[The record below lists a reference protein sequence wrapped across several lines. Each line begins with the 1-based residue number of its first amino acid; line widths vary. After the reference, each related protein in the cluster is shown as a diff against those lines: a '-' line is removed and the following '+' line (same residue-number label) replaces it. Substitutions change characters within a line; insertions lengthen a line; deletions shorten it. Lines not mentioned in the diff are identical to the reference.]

1 MNSQVGADIRALRK
15 SRKMT
20 LKETAVAIDR
30 SPAWLSLVE
39 RGSTTTSIDDL
50 SRIAR
55 LFNLNISF
63 FFRSAQRSEDEQGT
77 ILRADDR
84 MQIGSRE
91 SGLVEEL
98 LSPNLSGGFE
108 MIQSTFAPHSA
119 SEGPRTPG
127 AREDGGVV
135 VEGELHL
142 TVGDKEFLL
151 KKGDSF
157 QFSQKTYSWRND
169 QGQPAIVVWIV
180 SPAVY

>member
-20 LKETAVAIDR
+20 LKETAAAVDR

-39 RGSTTTSIDDL
+39 RGCTTTSVDDL
-50 SRIAR
+50 ARIAR

-63 FFRSAQRSEDEQGT
+63 FFRSAQRSEDEQGVV
-77 ILRADDR
+77 LRADDR

-98 LSPNLSGGFE
+98 LSPKLSGGFE

-119 SEGPRTPG
+119 SRSPRTPSE
-127 AREDGGVV
+127 REDGGIV
-135 VEGELHL
+135 VEGSLHL
-142 TVGDKEFLL
+142 TVGEKEFHL

-157 QFSQKTYSWRND
+157 QFSKQPYSWRNNE
-169 QGQPAIVVWIV
+169 GQPAVVVWVI
-180 SPAVY
+180 SPPVY